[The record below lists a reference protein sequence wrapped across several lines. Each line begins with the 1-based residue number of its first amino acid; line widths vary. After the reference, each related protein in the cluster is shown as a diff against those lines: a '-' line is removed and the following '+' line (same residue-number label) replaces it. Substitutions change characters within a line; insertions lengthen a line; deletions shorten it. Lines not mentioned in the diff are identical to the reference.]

1 MIQNEK
7 TRVWVNRIFAF
18 LGGGLL
24 IFIILQASVISTA
37 KKRNEELTKEL
48 DESKYESSRLL
59 SEAKAYFEKSDYGNA
74 RKTLATLFEKH
85 PASTETPEGKVLY
98 AEIDKKQ
105 VEMDAKW
112 DAAVGKIREEWA
124 KTMAAELKVKFE
136 KEREQLEKDM
146 TYNLDREWDKM
157 KDKIREEWEKQK

>member
-7 TRVWVNRIFAF
+7 ARLWVNRIFAF
-18 LGGGLL
+18 LAGGLL

-48 DESKYESSRLL
+48 DVSKYESGRLL
-59 SEAKAYFEKSDYGNA
+59 SEAKAFFDKNEYGNA
-74 RKTLATLFEKH
+74 RKALDALLEKH
-85 PASTETPEGKVLY
+85 PASEETPEGKVLY

-105 VEMDAKW
+105 NEMDAKW

-124 KTMAAELKVKFE
+124 KTLAAELKAKFE
-136 KEREQLEKDM
+136 KEKEQLEKDM
-146 TYNLDREWDKM
+146 SYNLDREWEKM
-157 KDKIREEWEKQK
+157 KDKVREEWEKQK